1 MIVKAGKVICLLS
14 SPEFAGVF
22 DELVKILIG
31 RMLYHKT
38 KVVVSN
44 HWMNTFADASIPIT
58 RIYMYVFL
66 WNWKENNVCGIKQ

>member
-1 MIVKAGKVICLLS
+1 
-14 SPEFAGVF
+14 
-22 DELVKILIG
+22 
-31 RMLYHKT
+31 MLYHKT